1 MAVAKG
7 KVLFQ
12 QGEAGRG
19 VFLLRQ
25 GKVRLSLHAA
35 GRKKLPY
42 RIAGPGNILGFPAT
56 LSNAPYSLTAEN
68 LADCELGFA
77 PAVDVINLL
86 SKRSATPGLASY
98 PLYEWDNCKTALGC
112 TGTGDQNTITVFN
125 NISGSSIDYT
135 KQHIV
140 QNRDFYDSAT
150 SCSGSTCATG
160 VGIGTSLPTNCTK
173 GVAYWRTD
181 QGKLYQCSST
191 NTWTAY
197 YTPYTYPHPLQSR

>member
-77 PAVDVINLL
+77 PAEDVINLL
-86 SKRSATPGLASY
+86 SKRSDLCFQAVEIMAHEVRKLRKRQAAL
-98 PLYEWDNCKTALGC
+98 LYVPVTLPN
-112 TGTGDQNTITVFN
+112 
-125 NISGSSIDYT
+125 SS
-135 KQHIV
+135 
-140 QNRDFYDSAT
+140 NF
-150 SCSGSTCATG
+150 
-160 VGIGTSLPTNCTK
+160 
-173 GVAYWRTD
+173 
-181 QGKLYQCSST
+181 
-191 NTWTAY
+191 
-197 YTPYTYPHPLQSR
+197 